1 MILMNGFVDYG
12 LPKGRLD
19 YWFGRMKYLNDHKSS
34 VVKEVEGITNSAGK
48 RHKEKQCYAPYSK
61 PRVIAFPQP
70 RKLIRKELQRSQLL
84 GETADNKQ
92 IFLVDC
98 NARSNV
104 LKEIGRL
111 REIAFRAVGEGTQK
125 SRDMDKYD
133 FCYRHIV
140 LWDDN
145 DQEIV
150 GAYRIGEAGK
160 LVKGNNLEGLY
171 TNRLFDYQPD
181 FIELIPQ
188 AIELGRSF
196 VQPKYWGKRGL
207 DYLWM
212 GIGAYLSANPPIKYL
227 FGAVSISNDYPEA
240 AKNEIIGCYQH
251 YFQPADYHTLAVSKI
266 PYSYDSTVGAQYQGV
281 DYKDGL
287 KQLKKN
293 LAAYQQQVPT
303 LYKQY
308 ADFCKSEGIRFID
321 FNIDPQFSYCVD
333 SLILVDMTFAKKKK
347 RQRYIDVH
355 K

>member
-1 MILMNGFVDYG
+1 MNGLVEYS

-19 YWFGRMKYLNDHKSS
+19 YWFGRMKYLNNHKRLTDS
-34 VVKEVEGITNSAGK
+34 EIQQDYSAQK
-48 RHKEKQCYAPYSK
+48 I
-61 PRVIAFPQP
+61 IAFPQP

-84 GETADNKQ
+84 GETADNKK

-98 NARSNV
+98 HARSVV

-111 REIAFRAVGEGTQK
+111 REISFRAVGEGTQK
-125 SRDMDKYD
+125 SRDTDKYD
-133 FCYRHIV
+133 FSYRHIV

-150 GAYRIGEAGK
+150 GAYRIGEAGR
-160 LVKGNNLEGLY
+160 LVKESGLDGLY
-171 TNRLFDYQPD
+171 TSRLFDYQPA
-181 FIELIPQ
+181 FIDLFPES
-188 AIELGRSF
+188 IELGRSF

-212 GIGAYLSANPPIKYL
+212 GIGAYLSANPQIKYL
-227 FGAVSISNDYPEA
+227 FGAVSISNDYPQA
-240 AKNEIIGCYQH
+240 AKDEIIACYQH
-251 YFQPADYHTLAVSKI
+251 YFQPDGYRAWASSKMPYQASSSAAMDYQSL
-266 PYSYDSTVGAQYQGV
+266 
-281 DYKDGL
+281 DYKAGL
-287 KQLKKN
+287 KHLKSQLDMHN
-293 LAAYQQQVPT
+293 LKVPT

-308 ADFCKSEGIRFID
+308 ADFCEPQGLRFID

-333 SLILVDMTFAKKKK
+333 SLILVDLTFAKQKK